1 MITLVDEF
9 RGRVVACATMNL
21 AATLESLGLA
31 HIEALSYAYLAG
43 NPTTTGYR
51 VARGI
56 GKPTANVYRALETLE
71 RKGLVIQDRGTP
83 PGYRALPPD
92 EMLAR
97 LEREFLERKARA
109 AEALAALKPC
119 VDDEKWYA
127 LKTHDHVLARA
138 HLLLAAARRTAL
150 MEVPHASFAN
160 LANAIDDARS
170 RGVRVVVATDQ
181 APATAHADTFSDLR
195 RPLAAIRMVADAR
208 ESLFSALPNDAGG
221 VREAIWTRSALLGRT
236 LHDALVSEVFYGLVE
251 RALDDGV
258 SVDEVEGAFERCR
271 KLRES
276 A

>member
-1 MITLVDEF
+1 
-9 RGRVVACATMNL
+9 MNL
-21 AATLESLGLA
+21 PDALESLGLA

-43 NPTTTGYR
+43 NPATTGYR

-71 RKGLVIQDRGTP
+71 RKGLVIQDRGTR

-92 EMLAR
+92 EMLAQ
-97 LEREFLERKARA
+97 LEREFLQRKSRA
-109 AEALAALKPC
+109 AEELAALKPS

-127 LKTHDHVLARA
+127 LKTHEHVLARA
-138 HLLLAAARRTAL
+138 HLLLAAARRIAL
-150 MEVPHASFAN
+150 VEVTYASFLH

-170 RGVRVVVATDQ
+170 RGVRVVVATDE
-181 APATAHADTFSDLR
+181 APAHSNADTLSDPR
-195 RPLAAIRMVADAR
+195 RPLAALRMVADAR
-208 ESLFSALPNDAGG
+208 ESLFATLPNDAGG
-221 VREAIWTRSALLGRT
+221 VREGIWTRSPLLGRT